1 MSRNPRSAHV
11 RETWITMAV
20 VFTLAYVAD
29 LLGGA
34 APALAVVVVPL
45 MFYYLFRAPF
55 WVAARLLIVLAFFV
69 EPPAM
74 VPGAT
79 YWISPL
85 RPANELLYN
94 SMKNSMGVPG
104 ASMSLF
110 FVLTVIVLVRAYR
123 KNKDPLRAMPSIRML
138 RSVCITYTAGLVAV
152 EVWGIVNGG
161 KIEPSFF
168 QAIQLLTIPILTM
181 ALAYSLRGAEEA
193 RAIGN
198 IIVHVAIARGILVA
212 YTYFLVCLPAGIRQP
227 EYCTTHGDSTTFAT
241 AILILAAQFAL
252 DRRKREIVPA
262 ILTGLFLTA
271 AMVMNNRRLA
281 FVCVGVGLLAMYITL
296 PPSRTRQ
303 RLNRYLL
310 IAAPILFFY
319 MIAGEG
325 TTHPVFAPARL
336 AWSALEQ
343 KDLSAD
349 SRDVENLNL
358 VVTLAAHPILGQG
371 FGHEYMEV
379 LKVYD
384 ISEFMPLYR
393 YIPHNSIIWLWTM
406 GGLIGFV
413 WLWILPLAATYYGAR
428 AFRLLQDPGER
439 TAALVTVGG
448 VTVWTSACWGDVG
461 MASETNVILLAVS
474 FALAAKL
481 NAEAEHRAA
490 TPVVG

>member
-1 MSRNPRSAHV
+1 
-11 RETWITMAV
+11 MAV
-20 VFTLAYVAD
+20 VFVLAYVGG

-34 APALAVVVVPL
+34 APALGVVVAPL
-45 MFYYLFRAPF
+45 AFYYLFRAPF
-55 WVAARLLIVLAFFV
+55 WVAARLLVVLAFFV

-85 RPANELLYN
+85 LPADNLLYN

-104 ASMSLF
+104 ASISLF
-110 FVLTVIVLVRAYR
+110 FLLTVILLVRAYR
-123 KNKDPLRAMPSIRML
+123 LNRDHLRAMPSMRML
-138 RSVCITYTAGLVAV
+138 RTICVTYTFGLVAI
-152 EVWGIVNGG
+152 EVWGLLRGG
-161 KIEPSFF
+161 SLEHSFF

-181 ALAYSLRGAEEA
+181 ALAFALRGTEDA

-198 IIVHVAIARGILVA
+198 IIVHVAIGRGLLVV
-212 YTYFLVCLPAGIRQP
+212 YTYLLVCLPAGIRQP
-227 EYCTTHGDSTTFAT
+227 EYCTTHGDSTTFAA

-252 DRRKREIVPA
+252 DRRKREVWPA
-262 ILTGLFLTA
+262 VAVGLFLTV

-281 FVCVGVGLLAMYITL
+281 FVCVGVGMLAMYVAL
-296 PPSRTRQ
+296 PQSRTRQ

-358 VVTLAAHPILGQG
+358 VVTLAAHPALGQG
-371 FGHEYMEV
+371 FGHPYHEV

-406 GGLIGFV
+406 GGLVGFV
-413 WLWILPLAATYYGAR
+413 WLWLLPLAATYYGAR
-428 AFRLLQDPGER
+428 AFRVLNDPGER
-439 TAALVTVGG
+439 TAALVCVGA

-461 MASETNVILLAVS
+461 MASETNVILLAVA
-474 FALAAKL
+474 FALSARL
-481 NAEAEHRAA
+481 NAEAEYRMA
-490 TPVVG
+490 TAPAPSLE